1 MCRPRRWDVSKL
13 ALTFLALPLLIAS
26 LAAPSAC
33 AQGSGGW
40 FGGLVGRNR
49 NLGYYPYYGSNGA
62 YGYGAGATR
71 GFGYNIYGNYGV
83 YGYPGS
89 GIEGGAS
96 NPGYDPGYGGYP
108 SYGGYGIA
116 EVANRNLNSAT
127 PSARQRLLG
136 IDEDPLVMPDG
147 AKAMKVSKVFPG
159 TAAEKA
165 GLQAGDVIRSV
176 NGYLTE
182 QRGNLAWIIA
192 NATPNNELKINV
204 QTAKDGQSHLITATL
219 P

>member
-1 MCRPRRWDVSKL
+1 M
-13 ALTFLALPLLIAS
+13 
-26 LAAPSAC
+26 
-33 AQGSGGW
+33 
-40 FGGLVGRNR
+40 GRNR

-62 YGYGAGATR
+62 YAYGAGATR

-204 QTAKDGQSHLITATL
+204 QTAKDGQNRLITATL